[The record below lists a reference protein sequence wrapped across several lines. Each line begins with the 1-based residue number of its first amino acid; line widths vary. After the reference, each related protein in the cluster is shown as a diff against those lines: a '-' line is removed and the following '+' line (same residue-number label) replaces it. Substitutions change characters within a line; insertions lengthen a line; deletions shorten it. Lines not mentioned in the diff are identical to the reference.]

1 IFGDSDTNTTQGGN
15 QAGLK
20 LA

>member
-1 IFGDSDTNTTQGGN
+1 FGASDTNTTQGGN

>member
-1 IFGDSDTNTTQGGN
+1 IFGASDTNTTQRGN